1 MNKKNLLILF
11 MLLMASTSWAQ
22 VYDNGDDETPEEDEI
37 TVIDREGHEEVIEFP
52 EAMTYDLDSLLN
64 LYIRHTAER
73 NM

>member
-52 EAMTYDLDSLLN
+52 EAMILMSQT
-64 LYIRHTAER
+64 TVT
-73 NM
+73 